1 MQLYGKD
8 WQRRDLEAHVGRIEQ
23 LGGVQRVR
31 QVEGRGL
38 DVEQI
43 QVRTGSGLA
52 FDVLPDR
59 GMDVS
64 LTSFGGAP
72 LSWQAPNGDAH
83 PAYFDDRDEHWL
95 RSAAGG
101 LLMTCGMRQVGS
113 PNVDEGE
120 ELGLHGR
127 LHHTPA
133 REVGVATAWEGDEY
147 VMRVRGVVEET
158 IIYGEF
164 LRLTRT
170 ITARLGSN
178 TLAIDDTVENLA
190 FTPTPFM
197 LMYHFNFG
205 FPLLDTATR
214 ITYPSRSFVPIDAIA
229 AAAGNLGWDRPDP
242 AYVSRVYLHDD
253 LIADRRGWATAVIEN
268 GHFPLPGGPRPLAV
282 KLAWDTATLPKLT
295 QWRMAGAGT
304 HVLGIE
310 PGNCHVRGRA
320 AARAEGSLRFLQPGE
335 SQSFHLTLSVELPAA

>member
-1 MQLYGKD
+1 MQLYGRH
-8 WQRRDLEAHVGRIEQ
+8 WTRRDLEAHVGRIEQ

-31 QVEGRGL
+31 QIEGRGR

-59 GMDVS
+59 GMDIS

-72 LSWQAPNGDAH
+72 LSWQAPNGDVH
-83 PAYFDDRDEHWL
+83 PGYYDDRDQHWL
-95 RSAAGG
+95 RSATGG
-101 LLMTCGMRQVGS
+101 LLMTCGMRQVGV

-127 LHHTPA
+127 IHHTPA
-133 REVGVATAWEGDEY
+133 REVGVTTVWQGDEY
-147 VMRVRGVVEET
+147 MMAVRGVVEET

-170 ITARLGSN
+170 ITTRLGSSSL
-178 TLAIDDTVENLA
+178 TIDDTVENLA
-190 FTPTPFM
+190 FAPTPFM

-205 FPLLDTATR
+205 FPLLDAAAQ
-214 ITYPSRSFVPIDAIA
+214 ISYPSRRFEPIDAVA
-229 AAAGNLGWDRPDP
+229 AAAGNQGWDEPDP
-242 AYVSRVYLHDD
+242 NYAARVYLHDD
-253 LIADRRGWATAVIEN
+253 LVADDRGWAAAVIEN
-268 GHFPLPGGPRPLAV
+268 QRFPLPDGPHPLRV
-282 KLAWDTATLPKLT
+282 TLAWDTSTLPKLT

-320 AARAEGSLRFLQPGE
+320 AARADGSLRFLQPGE
-335 SQSFHLTLSVELPAA
+335 SQTFHMSLTVELP